1 MLAHATQGQF
11 VAVGGQARAEE
22 GPLSMR
28 AALMYSAT
36 GVRRAEMYLFGLGAR
51 ALELEAQ
58 RRLVA
63 VLVDVRD
70 VEPAAGFDARA
81 GVEIEL
87 EDGAVTQF
95 QQRVAGQHRHQL
107 PRPCF
112 REGAGFIDRI
122 EGFARDEL
130 RMGGIRYKWSLCIK
144 SP

>member
-1 MLAHATQGQF
+1 MSVRYMLAHATQGQF

-87 EDGAVTQF
+87 EDGAVTDRKSTRLNSSHQIISYAVF
-95 QQRVAGQHRHQL
+95 CLKKKKIKDRVVL
-107 PRPCF
+107 
-112 REGAGFIDRI
+112 
-122 EGFARDEL
+122 
-130 RMGGIRYKWSLCIK
+130 SLIITDAWNA
-144 SP
+144 